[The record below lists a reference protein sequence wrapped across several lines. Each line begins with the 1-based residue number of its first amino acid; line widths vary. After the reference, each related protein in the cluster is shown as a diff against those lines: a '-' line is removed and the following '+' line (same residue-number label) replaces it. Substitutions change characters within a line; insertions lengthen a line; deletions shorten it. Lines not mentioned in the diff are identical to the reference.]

1 MEQKIAF
8 YLRSSM
14 EQNEKLRN
22 SNNPDESDTIA
33 NQRKLLYK
41 VALTKGFDKEQ
52 IVEYV
57 DDGHTDVNF
66 DRPAFKQ
73 LISDVD
79 DGLVAVVMVKDFSR
93 LGRDYIGVGEYV
105 EQYFPARGV
114 RIISIN
120 DDWDSNEH
128 VGETLELDAT
138 FRTMIYDMYSKE
150 KISKPGKT

>member
-52 IVEYV
+52 IVE
-57 DDGHTDVNF
+57 
-66 DRPAFKQ
+66 
-73 LISDVD
+73 
-79 DGLVAVVMVKDFSR
+79 
-93 LGRDYIGVGEYV
+93 
-105 EQYFPARGV
+105 
-114 RIISIN
+114 
-120 DDWDSNEH
+120 
-128 VGETLELDAT
+128 
-138 FRTMIYDMYSKE
+138 
-150 KISKPGKT
+150 